1 VINPRAIPSDLAT
14 IRATRSTQRCPRT
27 DKPWVLAAAVLG
39 SGMAFIDGT
48 AVNVALPAM
57 EAGLAASIAAMQW
70 VVNSYTLF
78 LAANLLIGGAAG
90 DRFGRRRIFVIGV
103 ASFTAASV
111 WCGLA
116 PGVMQ
121 LIVARAIQGIGGAL
135 LVPSTLA
142 IIGASFEPAER
153 GRAIGTWAGFSAVTT
168 AIGPV
173 LGGWLVDGLS
183 WRAIFFINVPIAL
196 LTLWITL
203 RHVPESRDP
212 EAPPELDW
220 VGALLVLAG
229 LSSLVFGPIASAE
242 LGWRHPAVM
251 TTLIAA
257 PLLLA
262 AFLWWEKRSRAPM
275 MPLALFKSR
284 TFSGINVVT
293 FLLYAALGGALF
305 FLPFNLVQLQGY
317 SASEAGAA
325 FLPFTIIMGGLS
337 RWSGGLL
344 DRFGARR
351 PLIIGPAIAALGFAL
366 LAAPGAGGSYWSTFF
381 VPLVILAFGMAV
393 SVAPLTTAVMNAVPD
408 REMGIA
414 SGINNAVAR
423 VAGLIAVALLGAVA
437 LGVYDRSLDRH
448 SANLAIP
455 PDAKKAVAS
464 LHGTL
469 ATALPPSSIAS
480 EERQQADS
488 AVAASFLAGF
498 RAAAL
503 LSAGLA
509 LAGTLSTA
517 LTIAPDRHQA
527 RRAS

>member
-1 VINPRAIPSDLAT
+1 
-14 IRATRSTQRCPRT
+14 
-27 DKPWVLAAAVLG
+27 
-39 SGMAFIDGT
+39 
-48 AVNVALPAM
+48 
-57 EAGLAASIAAMQW
+57 
-70 VVNSYTLF
+70 
-78 LAANLLIGGAAG
+78 
-90 DRFGRRRIFVIGV
+90 
-103 ASFTAASV
+103 
-111 WCGLA
+111 
-116 PGVMQ
+116 
-121 LIVARAIQGIGGAL
+121 
-135 LVPSTLA
+135 
-142 IIGASFEPAER
+142 
-153 GRAIGTWAGFSAVTT
+153 
-168 AIGPV
+168 
-173 LGGWLVDGLS
+173 
-183 WRAIFFINVPIAL
+183 
-196 LTLWITL
+196 
-203 RHVPESRDP
+203 
-212 EAPPELDW
+212 
-220 VGALLVLAG
+220 
-229 LSSLVFGPIASAE
+229 
-242 LGWRHPAVM
+242 
-251 TTLIAA
+251 
-257 PLLLA
+257 
-262 AFLWWEKRSRAPM
+262 M